1 MKNGEVLKEKRQQGG
16 KTMKDSELRM
26 IETMLKKQDELNSAI
41 MKEYGLTTISKE
53 QIDLATL
60 DEIGEFTHELKGD
73 WCWWKKSQEPVDRNK
88 VLGELVDVW
97 HFVLSYTN
105 NFNDGESMFDT
116 ETDEFDRGYK
126 YYLSKTHFNKNALTN
141 LYSEL
146 IDSWLEKLIILVVI
160 TEYLGFTIEQV
171 YKAYCEKNKVN
182 YQRLESGY

>member
-1 MKNGEVLKEKRQQGG
+1 MTSKDIDLIKE
-16 KTMKDSELRM
+16 
-26 IETMLKKQDELNSAI
+26 MLQMQAKLDEAI
-41 MKEYGLTTISKE
+41 MKEYGLAE
-53 QIDLATL
+53 IDEVELNMAIL
-60 DEIGEFTHELKGD
+60 DEVGELTHELKGN
-73 WCWWKKSQEPVDRNK
+73 WCWWKKTQPKVDRKK

-160 TEYLGFTIEQV
+160 TEYLGFTIEQL